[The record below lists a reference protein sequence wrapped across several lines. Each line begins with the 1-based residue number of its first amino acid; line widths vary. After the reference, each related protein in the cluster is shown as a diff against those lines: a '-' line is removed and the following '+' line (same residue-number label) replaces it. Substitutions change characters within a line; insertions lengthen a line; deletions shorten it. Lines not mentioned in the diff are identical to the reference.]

1 MIPESDHPN
10 LPKRRAVLVGVKL
23 PGLSRCGEGDLDE
36 LALLADTAGLEVVAR
51 MMQERATVHAAY
63 FMGRGKT
70 LELAHLCAEMEA
82 DLILFDHDLSPA
94 QARNLEA
101 LTGRAVLDRTQLIL
115 TIFARRA
122 RTKQAKMQVELAQLQ
137 YELPRFRRMWTHL
150 SRIDGSR
157 AAQAPVGVRGPGETQ
172 IEMDRRRAR
181 ERIATLQRNLR
192 DLERQKQVEL
202 RGRAG
207 MFTIALVGYTNVGK
221 STLMNALTH
230 AGAWTED
237 RLFATLDATTR
248 QWSLGSQVVLL
259 TDTVG
264 FIRDLPHHLVA
275 SFHATL
281 EEVRQAHLLLHVA
294 DASHP
299 ERDVQ
304 IAAVQQVLAELGCAD
319 KPALLVFNKVDLLSP
334 ETALDVLS
342 RRYEGALFISAATGW
357 GLDELKAHITGI
369 VEAQQ
374 TEVSLSLPI
383 GEGRWLAFVEERGR
397 VLEREYDSETVRL
410 RVLLK
415 PADLG
420 RVARFIQV

>member
-1 MIPESDHPN
+1 
-10 LPKRRAVLVGVKL
+10 
-23 PGLSRCGEGDLDE
+23 
-36 LALLADTAGLEVVAR
+36 
-51 MMQERATVHAAY
+51 
-63 FMGRGKT
+63 MGKGKT
-70 LELAHLCAEMEA
+70 LELARLCADRGA

-94 QARNLEA
+94 QARNLEM

-115 TIFARRA
+115 TIFALRA

-137 YELPRFRRMWTHL
+137 YELPRFRHMWTHL

-192 DLERQKQVEL
+192 DLERQKRVEL

-248 QWSLGSQVVLL
+248 QWSVGSQVVLL

-281 EEVRQAHLLLHVA
+281 EEVRQAHLLLHVV

-299 ERDVQ
+299 ERDAQ
-304 IAAVQQVLAELGCAD
+304 IAAVQQVLGELGCAA
-319 KPALLVFNKVDLLSP
+319 KPALLVLNKVDRLPS
-334 ETALDVLS
+334 ETDLEALS
-342 RRYEGALFISAATGW
+342 RRYEGAVFISAVTGW
-357 GLDELKAHITGI
+357 GLEELKAHISRI

-374 TEVSLSLPI
+374 TEVSLRLPI

-415 PADLG
+415 PADVG